1 MRKGYLALIAFAVLG
16 ALVIAGCGSSNS
28 ETTEESASAGSA
40 ENASAEGESSGAAY
54 GGGAYGGGGESSSTT
69 ASETSSEAGGTTFV
83 STGKA
88 GDLGQVIV
96 DSEGMTLYKF
106 DKDKG
111 TTSACHGACEGFWPP
126 LTTSGEPTAKGGAQ
140 ASMLGTTERKDGT
153 MQVTY
158 AGHPLYTF
166 AKDQKPGEANGN
178 DFKAFGASW
187 YALLPNGEEPSD

>member
-1 MRKGYLALIAFAVLG
+1 MKKGYPALIAIAVLG

-28 ETTEESASAGSA
+28 ETTEESANAGSA
-40 ENASAEGESSGAAY
+40 ENASAESESSGAAY
-54 GGGAYGGGGESSSTT
+54 GGGAYGGGESSSTT

-83 STGKA
+83 STAKA

-111 TTSACHGACEGFWPP
+111 TTSACYGECEGFWPP
-126 LTTSGEPTAKGGAQ
+126 LTTSGEPMAKGGAQ
-140 ASMLGTTERKDGT
+140 SSMLGTTERKDGT

-158 AGHPLYTF
+158 NGHPLYTF
-166 AKDQKPGEANGN
+166 AKDQKPGEATGN